1 MYQQG
6 SKDPLPSPSSVLV
19 SQIISRHWD
28 EFTAL
33 SQGQSP
39 SIVTKH
45 LERKQMTIISVW
57 FQISDKYSH
66 LMLRKVHCSPG
77 RNNHTPTLDILTS
90 VGGKNQEKKRM
101 ILSAAFTDIILLS
114 QSSHSPHE
122 THISSGTEMDAGKL
136 QWYLSY
142 SLGLCKINSLKL
154 GCFLLRVNT

>member
-1 MYQQG
+1 
-6 SKDPLPSPSSVLV
+6 
-19 SQIISRHWD
+19 
-28 EFTAL
+28 
-33 SQGQSP
+33 
-39 SIVTKH
+39 
-45 LERKQMTIISVW
+45 MTIISLW
-57 FQISDKYSH
+57 SQISDKYSH

-90 VGGKNQEKKRM
+90 VGGKNEEKKRM

-122 THISSGTEMDAGKL
+122 THISSETEMDAGKFTKVAM
-136 QWYLSY
+136 WYLSY